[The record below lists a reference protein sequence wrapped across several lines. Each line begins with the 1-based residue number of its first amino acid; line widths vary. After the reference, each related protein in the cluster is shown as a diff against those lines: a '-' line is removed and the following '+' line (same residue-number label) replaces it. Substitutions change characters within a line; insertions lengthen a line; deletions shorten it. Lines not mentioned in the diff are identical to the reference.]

1 MRAVDVWDGDN
12 SEPAVTHGHTLTTKI
27 PVRMV
32 LQAIAQYAFLASP
45 YPVVLSVEVHCE
57 LDQQDKLAA
66 ILHETL
72 GDRLVSKR
80 LDEMEADAEVDKL
93 PSPHDLRGKFL
104 LKVHRLLAPPCS
116 CSSLVS

>member
-1 MRAVDVWDGDN
+1 VRAVDVWDGDN
-12 SEPAVTHGHTLTTKI
+12 GEPAVTHGHTLTTKI